1 MANAVQCSS
10 LESGPSNKIVRLVG
24 RLDTSDEAYVIKVDP
39 TTFTDTG
46 TAPNLTTLG
55 CSSITNDNSTHPTR
69 LRIRAIDFDIEDGL
83 TVALW
88 WDVDG
93 TSGNAQRILDLE
105 GRHYF
110 DYRGIGDITSKD
122 VPVVTGKIGLS
133 TQGWAASAILSY
145 SIILELI
152 KY

>member
-1 MANAVQCSS
+1 MANVVALQRI
-10 LESGPSNKIVRLVG
+10 EEGPSNQIIKLTG
-24 RLDTSDEAYVIKVDP
+24 RLDTSDEAFVIKIDP
-39 TTFTDTG
+39 TTFSDTG
-46 TAPNLTTLG
+46 SPPTTLG

-69 LRIRAIDFDIEDGL
+69 VRVRAIDFDVEDGL

-93 TSGNAQRILDLE
+93 TETNAKRIVDLE

-110 DYRGIGDITSKD
+110 DYRGIGDLSNNATS
-122 VPVVTGKIGLS
+122 PTGKIGVS
-133 TQGWAASAILSY
+133 TQGWTAGLILSY